1 MLKARF
7 RLLLGRIQSHSLEFI
22 VNAFRSACCLHNMIL
37 DHDGNMTAPAVVAT
51 YEAMSDQRDYTY
63 GIDEG
68 RAGRSS
74 AQPPIDQESPE
85 EAKALRQKLID
96 NLAVRYSLSSVVT
109 LGALRGLSKKKK

>member
-51 YEAMSDQRDYTY
+51 YEAMSDQRDY
-63 GIDEG
+63 ID
-68 RAGRSS
+68 
-74 AQPPIDQESPE
+74 
-85 EAKALRQKLID
+85 
-96 NLAVRYSLSSVVT
+96 T
-109 LGALRGLSKKKK
+109 LNILYFVSYEVYMK